1 MAFPGSS
8 SGLGHEIRQEPPEAL
23 PLVAACEQSSADRV
37 RSKQDALILQ
47 N

>member
-23 PLVAACEQSSADRV
+23 PLVAACEQSCV